1 MTEETTTPTAP
12 PITALV
18 EAGENIFSAVT
29 GKKGET
35 QEKIAD
41 GAARLLD
48 GVLPTVES
56 KVSFDLASVLAGAT
70 GILSGI
76 ALVLAGLKKKKTDA
90 SGASEEAPVA
100 TPAINGMG

>member
-1 MTEETTTPTAP
+1 MTNETT

-18 EAGENIFSAVT
+18 EAGENIFATVT
-29 GKKGET
+29 SKKGET

-70 GILSGI
+70 SILSGI
-76 ALVLAGLKKKKTDA
+76 ALVLAGLKRRRPRPLVQPKRPRPPRLPSTA
-90 SGASEEAPVA
+90 
-100 TPAINGMG
+100 